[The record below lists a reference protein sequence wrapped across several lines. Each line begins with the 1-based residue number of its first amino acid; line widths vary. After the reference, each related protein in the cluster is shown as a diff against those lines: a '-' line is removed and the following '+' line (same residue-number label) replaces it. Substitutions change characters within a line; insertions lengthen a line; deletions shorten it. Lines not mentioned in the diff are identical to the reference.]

1 MHINDEREAKFY
13 YCWPKVTVNVY
24 GTADGYGTDS
34 IVDPIGVAALVSHSS
49 RSVDATS
56 CPVPR
61 RMRPLAAV
69 DEIPSCSASSASEI
83 SRGSS
88 K

>member
-1 MHINDEREAKFY
+1 MRIRDEREAKFY

-24 GTADGYGTDS
+24 GTADGYGAYT
-34 IVDPIGVAALVSHSS
+34 IVDPIGVVALASHSS

-69 DEIPSCSASSASEI
+69 DEMPSCSASSSSEI